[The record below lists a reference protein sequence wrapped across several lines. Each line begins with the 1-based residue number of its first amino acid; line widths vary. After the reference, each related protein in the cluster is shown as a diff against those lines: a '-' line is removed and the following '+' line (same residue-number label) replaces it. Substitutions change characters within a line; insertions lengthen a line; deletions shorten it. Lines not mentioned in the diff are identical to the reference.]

1 MRHLRRLI
9 PGSARGLACPF
20 RWPRRN
26 ACRASGTES
35 ETHIFK
41 SSRWRGRH
49 RQHAWTCALP
59 RLSRRRVLLASVFVF
74 VIPVIAI
81 VIAWQL
87 PIPGELQKS
96 PSGTLTLLDC
106 RGRGIAE
113 LASREARTQFPIA
126 LEQTGPW
133 LPRVTVA
140 LEDRRFYEHRGVDC
154 RATVAACARNLRS
167 RRIISGAS
175 TITQQL
181 VKLASSRDR
190 RSWHGKLYEAM
201 VAWKLERR
209 WSKQR
214 ILSEYLNRSSYG
226 NRRLGP
232 EAAARAYFG
241 KPARDLTLSEAIF
254 LAGLPQAPT
263 RFNPWRHPEEANL
276 KYARSLGRLAELGVI
291 TRDQQSLLAE
301 PPKILRIDPPRF
313 APHFVDAIVAQNPG
327 LRGTVRTTL
336 DLDLQATVERLARSH
351 LSALN
356 RHDITQTA
364 VVVVENATGAVRAMV
379 GSENFA
385 ASQIN
390 GATLPRSCGSTLKPF
405 VYLDAID
412 KRLFTA
418 ASLLP
423 DTPDAIRNEYA
434 DYDPQ
439 NYSHRYFGPVRLRE
453 ALGCSLNVPAVFV
466 LSQLGARPTF
476 YQLQKWG
483 FNFPQGLDEYGAG
496 FVLGN
501 AETRLVDL
509 AAAYAGLARG
519 GTAMRAKFLAS
530 KHQPLTRIASR
541 EATAIITDIL
551 CDNEARQ
558 KSFGLRSPLA
568 FEQRIAAKTGTSSGF
583 RDTWTVGF
591 DKEHTVAV
599 WAGNFDGRPM
609 RDTFAVR
616 AATPL
621 WAAIMQELLRR
632 DHPLDPPADDEKFAT
647 ANPSYGGLVR
657 QEICKTT
664 GLLPSRLS
672 TATMNE
678 LFLARTE
685 PRDDSADYF
694 ASDGK
699 LILPD
704 AYARWCASR
713 DNTIGAHAR
722 SDFRITS
729 PPPNAHYQID
739 AVLPASQQMVELT
752 AAAGSDVEWF
762 VNGARVPPE
771 RDGRFFWQL
780 AAGEWNV
787 RAVSRGKLAEQKITV
802 ETMSN

>member
-9 PGSARGLACPF
+9 LRSARV
-20 RWPRRN
+20 
-26 ACRASGTES
+26 
-35 ETHIFK
+35 
-41 SSRWRGRH
+41 WRV
-49 RQHAWTCALP
+49 CVPYVLV
-59 RLSRRRVLLASVFVF
+59 VLLV
-74 VIPVIAI
+74 AI
-81 VIAWQL
+81 TFAWWL
-87 PIPGELQKS
+87 PIPHELQKS

-113 LASREARTQFPIA
+113 LASPEARTQFPVA
-126 LEQTGPW
+126 LEQMGPW

-140 LEDRRFYEHRGVDC
+140 LEDRRFYQHRGVDW

-167 RRIISGAS
+167 RHIVSGAS

-181 VKLASSRDR
+181 VKLANSRDR
-190 RSWHGKLYEAM
+190 RSWSGKLYETI

-232 EAAARAYFG
+232 EAAARTYFG

-254 LAGLPQAPT
+254 SAGLPQAPT
-263 RFNPWRHPEEANL
+263 RFNPWRHPQEANR
-276 KYARSLGRLAELGVI
+276 KYARSLGRLADLGVI

-301 PPKILRIDPPRF
+301 PPKILRNDPPRF
-313 APHFVDAIVAQNPG
+313 APHFVDAIVARNPG

-336 DLDLQATVERLARSH
+336 DLDLQATVERLVRSH

-356 RHDITQTA
+356 RHDITQAA
-364 VVVVENATGAVRAMV
+364 VVVVDNATGAIRAMV
-379 GSENFA
+379 GSENYA
-385 ASQIN
+385 VSQIN
-390 GATLPRSCGSTLKPF
+390 GATQPRSCGSTLKPF
-405 VYLDAID
+405 VYLEAID

-439 NYSHRYFGPVRLRE
+439 NYSHHYFGPVRLRE

-483 FNFPQGLDEYGAG
+483 FNFPQGLDDYGAG

-530 KHQPLTRIASR
+530 EHQPLTRIASA

-551 CDNEARQ
+551 RDNDARQ

-568 FEQRIAAKTGTSSGF
+568 FEERVAAKTGTSSGF

-621 WAAIMQELLRR
+621 WAVIMQELLRR
-632 DHPLDPPADDEKFAT
+632 DHPLDPPMEDEKFAT
-647 ANPSYGGLVR
+647 ANPSSGGLVR
-657 QEICKTT
+657 RDICKTT
-664 GLLPSRLS
+664 GLLPSHFS
-672 TATMNE
+672 DATMNE
-678 LFLARTE
+678 LFLAGTE

-699 LILPD
+699 LLLPD
-704 AYARWCASR
+704 AYTRWCASR
-713 DNTIGAHAR
+713 DNTIGAHVR

-729 PPPNAHYQID
+729 PPPNARYQID
-739 AVLPASQQMVELT
+739 PVLAPSQQMVELS
-752 AAAGSDVEWF
+752 AACGSEVEWF
-762 VNGARVPPE
+762 VNGARVAPE

-787 RAVSRGKLAEQKITV
+787 RAVSRDKMVEQNITV

>member
-1 MRHLRRLI
+1 
-9 PGSARGLACPF
+9 
-20 RWPRRN
+20 
-26 ACRASGTES
+26 
-35 ETHIFK
+35 
-41 SSRWRGRH
+41 
-49 RQHAWTCALP
+49 
-59 RLSRRRVLLASVFVF
+59 
-74 VIPVIAI
+74 
-81 VIAWQL
+81 
-87 PIPGELQKS
+87 
-96 PSGTLTLLDC
+96 LTLLDC
-106 RGRGIAE
+106 RGREIAE
-113 LASREARTQFPIA
+113 LASPEARTQFPVA
-126 LEQTGPW
+126 LEQMGPW
-133 LPRVTVA
+133 LPRVIVA
-140 LEDRRFYEHRGVDC
+140 LEDRRFYQHRGVDW

-167 RRIISGAS
+167 LKIVSGAS

-181 VKLASSRDR
+181 VKLANSHDR
-190 RSWHGKLYEAM
+190 RSWSDKVYEAI

-263 RFNPWRHPEEANL
+263 RFNPWRHPEEANR
-276 KYARSLGRLAELGVI
+276 KYARSLGRLADLGFI
-291 TRDQQSLLAE
+291 TRDQRSLLSE
-301 PPKILRIDPPRF
+301 PPKILRNDPPRF
-313 APHFVDAIVAQNPG
+313 APHFVDAVATQNPG

-336 DLDLQATVERLARSH
+336 DLDLQSTVERLVRSH

-356 RHDITQTA
+356 RHDITQAA
-364 VVVVENATGAVRAMV
+364 VVVIENATGAIRAMV
-379 GSENFA
+379 GSENYA
-385 ASQIN
+385 VSQIN

-412 KRLFTA
+412 KRLVTA

-519 GTAMRAKFLAS
+519 GTATRAKVLAS
-530 KHQPLTRIASR
+530 EHQPLTRIAST
-541 EATAIITDIL
+541 EATAIIADIL
-551 CDNEARQ
+551 SDNDARQ

-568 FEQRIAAKTGTSSGF
+568 FEQRVVAKTGTSSGF

-632 DHPLDPPADDEKFAT
+632 DHPIDAPPENEKI
-647 ANPSYGGLVR
+647 VR
-657 QEICKTT
+657 QEICKMT
-664 GLLPSRLS
+664 GLLPSRFS
-672 TATMNE
+672 AATMNE
-678 LFLARTE
+678 LFLAGTE
-685 PRDDSADYF
+685 PRANSKDYF

-704 AYARWCASR
+704 PYARWCVSR
-713 DNTIGAHAR
+713 DNTIGAHVR
-722 SDFRITS
+722 SDFRVTS
-729 PPPNAHYQID
+729 PPPNARYQID
-739 AVLPASQQMVELT
+739 PVLPPSQQMVELT
-752 AAAGSDVEWF
+752 AACAGDVEWF
-762 VNGARVPPE
+762 VNGERVAPE
-771 RDGRFFWQL
+771 RDGRVFWQL
-780 AAGEWNV
+780 AAGEWNM
-787 RAVSRGKLAEQKITV
+787 RAVNGENFAEQKIVV
-802 ETMSN
+802 ESTSN

>member
-1 MRHLRRLI
+1 VV
-9 PGSARGLACPF
+9 LA
-20 RWPRRN
+20 
-26 ACRASGTES
+26 
-35 ETHIFK
+35 
-41 SSRWRGRH
+41 
-49 RQHAWTCALP
+49 
-59 RLSRRRVLLASVFVF
+59 
-74 VIPVIAI
+74 IAT
-81 VIAWQL
+81 AFLWWL
-87 PIPGELQKS
+87 PIPNELLNS
-96 PSGTLTLLDC
+96 PPGTLTLLDC
-106 RGRGIAE
+106 RGREIAE
-113 LASREARTQFPIA
+113 LASPEARTQFPVG
-126 LEQTGPW
+126 LEQMGPW

-140 LEDRRFYEHRGVDC
+140 LEDRRFYKHGGIDW
-154 RATVAACARNLRS
+154 RATISACARNLRGG
-167 RRIISGAS
+167 RIVSGAS

-181 VKLASSRDR
+181 VKLATGRDG
-190 RSWHGKLYEAM
+190 RSWPGKLHEAI

-209 WSKQR
+209 WSKDR
-214 ILSEYLNRSSYG
+214 ILADYLNRSSYG

-232 EAAARAYFG
+232 EAAARAYFA

-263 RFNPWRHPEEANL
+263 RFNPWRHPEKANR
-276 KYARSLGRLAELGVI
+276 KYTRSLARLVELGMI
-291 TRDQQSLLAE
+291 TRDQQSLFAE
-301 PPKILRIDPPRF
+301 PPKIVRNEPRRF
-313 APHFVDAIVAQNPG
+313 APHFVDAVVAQHPA

-336 DLDLQATVERLARSH
+336 DLDLQATVERLARAH

-356 RHDITQTA
+356 RHDITQVA
-364 VVVVENATGAVRAMV
+364 VVVVENATGAIRAMV
-379 GSENFA
+379 GSENYA
-385 ASQIN
+385 VSQIN
-390 GATLPRSCGSTLKPF
+390 GATKPRSCGSTLKPF

-439 NYSHRYFGPVRLRE
+439 NYSHRYLGPVRLRE

-466 LSQLGARPTF
+466 LSQLGARPAF

-501 AETRLVDL
+501 ADIRLVDL
-509 AAAYAGLARG
+509 AAAYAGVARG
-519 GTAMRAKFLAS
+519 GTAMHAKFLAAE
-530 KHQPLTRIASR
+530 HQPLTRIASA

-551 CDNEARQ
+551 CDNDARQ

-568 FEQRIAAKTGTSSGF
+568 FEQRVAAKTGTSSGF

-591 DKEHTVAV
+591 DEEHTVAV

-621 WAAIMQELLRR
+621 WATVMQELLRH
-632 DHPLDPPADDEKFAT
+632 DHPLDSPLENDKLLRRD
-647 ANPSYGGLVR
+647 V
-657 QEICKTT
+657 CKIT
-664 GLLPSRLS
+664 GFLPSRFT
-672 TATMNE
+672 TATISE
-678 LFLARTE
+678 LFLAGTE
-685 PRDDSADYF
+685 PRHDSRDYF
-694 ASDGK
+694 GNDGK

-704 AYARWCASR
+704 AYARWCATR

-729 PPPNAHYQID
+729 PPPNARYQID
-739 AVLPASQQMVELT
+739 PVLPPSQQMVELT
-752 AAAGSDVEWF
+752 AACAGDVEWF
-762 VNGARVPPE
+762 VNDLRVAPS

-780 AAGEWNV
+780 ATGEWTV
-787 RAVSRGKLAEQKITV
+787 RAVSGDQSKEEKIVVEDIQAGTSSRKPGVAELRGSDGTG
-802 ETMSN
+802 S

>member
-1 MRHLRRLI
+1 M
-9 PGSARGLACPF
+9 PQG
-20 RWPRRN
+20 
-26 ACRASGTES
+26 
-35 ETHIFK
+35 
-41 SSRWRGRH
+41 
-49 RQHAWTCALP
+49 
-59 RLSRRRVLLASVFVF
+59 
-74 VIPVIAI
+74 
-81 VIAWQL
+81 
-87 PIPGELQKS
+87 LQKS

-106 RGRGIAE
+106 RGRVIAE
-113 LASREARTQFPIA
+113 LASPEARTQFPVT
-126 LEQTGPW
+126 LEQMGPW

-140 LEDRRFYEHRGVDC
+140 LEDRRFYQHRAIDW

-167 RRIISGAS
+167 RHIVSGAS

-190 RSWHGKLYEAM
+190 RSWSGKLYEAII
-201 VAWKLERR
+201 AWKLERR

-263 RFNPWRHPEEANL
+263 RFNPWRHPEEANR
-276 KYARSLGRLAELGVI
+276 KYARSLGRLADLGVI
-291 TRDQQSLLAE
+291 TSDQQSLLVE
-301 PPKILRIDPPRF
+301 SPKILRNDPPRF
-313 APHFVDAIVAQNPG
+313 APHFVDAVGAQNPG

-351 LSALN
+351 LAALN
-356 RHDITQTA
+356 RHDITQAA
-364 VVVVENATGAVRAMV
+364 VVVIENATGAIRAMV
-379 GSENFA
+379 GSENYA
-385 ASQIN
+385 VSQIN

-405 VYLDAID
+405 VYLEAID
-412 KRLFTA
+412 KQLFTA

-439 NYSHRYFGPVRLRE
+439 NYSHHYFGPVRLRE
-453 ALGCSLNVPAVFV
+453 ALACSLNVPAVFV

-483 FNFPQGLDEYGAG
+483 FNFPQGLDDYGAG

-519 GTAMRAKFLAS
+519 GTAMRAKVLAS
-530 KHQPLTRIASR
+530 EHRPLTRIVSR
-541 EATAIITDIL
+541 EATAIMTDIL
-551 CDNEARQ
+551 CDNDARQ

-568 FEQRIAAKTGTSSGF
+568 FEERVAAKTGTSSGF

-599 WAGNFDGRPM
+599 WAGNFEGRPM

-621 WAAIMQELLRR
+621 WAVIMQELLRR
-632 DHPLDPPADDEKFAT
+632 DHPLDPPIEDEKFAM
-647 ANPSYGGLVR
+647 ANPSCGGLVR
-657 QEICKTT
+657 REICKTT
-664 GLLPSRLS
+664 GLLQSRFS
-672 TATMNE
+672 AATMNE
-678 LFLARTE
+678 LFLAGTE

-694 ASDGK
+694 GSDGK
-699 LILPD
+699 LLLPD
-704 AYARWCASR
+704 AYARWCASG
-713 DNTIGAHAR
+713 DNTIGAHIR
-722 SDFRITS
+722 SDFRITNPS
-729 PPPNAHYQID
+729 PNARYQID
-739 AVLPASQQMVELT
+739 PVLPLSQQMVELT
-752 AAAGSDVEWF
+752 AACGSNVEWF
-762 VNGARVPPE
+762 VNGTRVAPE

-787 RAVSRGKLAEQKITV
+787 LAVSRNKLIEQKITV
-802 ETMSN
+802 EGVGDQLAKGAN

>member
-1 MRHLRRLI
+1 
-9 PGSARGLACPF
+9 
-20 RWPRRN
+20 
-26 ACRASGTES
+26 
-35 ETHIFK
+35 
-41 SSRWRGRH
+41 
-49 RQHAWTCALP
+49 
-59 RLSRRRVLLASVFVF
+59 
-74 VIPVIAI
+74 
-81 VIAWQL
+81 
-87 PIPGELQKS
+87 
-96 PSGTLTLLDC
+96 LTLLDC
-106 RGRGIAE
+106 RGRKIAE
-113 LASREARTQFPIA
+113 LASPEARTQFPVA
-126 LEQTGPW
+126 LEQMGPW
-133 LPRVTVA
+133 LPRVIVA
-140 LEDRRFYEHRGVDC
+140 LEDRRFYQHRGVDW

-167 RRIISGAS
+167 LKIVSGAS

-181 VKLASSRDR
+181 VKLANSHDR
-190 RSWHGKLYEAM
+190 RSWSDKVHEAI
-201 VAWKLERR
+201 VARKLERR

-263 RFNPWRHPEEANL
+263 RFNPWRHPEEANR
-276 KYARSLGRLAELGVI
+276 KYARSLGRLADLGFI
-291 TRDQQSLLAE
+291 TRDQRSLLSE
-301 PPKILRIDPPRF
+301 PPKILRNDPPRF
-313 APHFVDAIVAQNPG
+313 APHFVDAVATQNPG

-336 DLDLQATVERLARSH
+336 DLDLQSTVERLVRSH

-356 RHDITQTA
+356 RHDITQAA
-364 VVVVENATGAVRAMV
+364 VVVIENATGAIRAMV
-379 GSENFA
+379 GSENYSV
-385 ASQIN
+385 SQIN

-412 KRLFTA
+412 KRLVTA

-519 GTAMRAKFLAS
+519 GTATRAKVLAS
-530 KHQPLTRIASR
+530 EHQPLTRIAST
-541 EATAIITDIL
+541 EATAIIADIL
-551 CDNEARQ
+551 SDNDARQ

-568 FEQRIAAKTGTSSGF
+568 FEQRVAAKTGTSSGF

-632 DHPLDPPADDEKFAT
+632 DHPIDAPPENEKI
-647 ANPSYGGLVR
+647 VR
-657 QEICKTT
+657 QEICKMT
-664 GLLPSRLS
+664 GLLPSRFS
-672 TATMNE
+672 AATMNE
-678 LFLARTE
+678 LFLAGTE
-685 PRDDSADYF
+685 PRANSKDYF

-704 AYARWCASR
+704 PYARWCVSR
-713 DNTIGAHAR
+713 DNTIGAHVR
-722 SDFRITS
+722 SDFRVTS
-729 PPPNAHYQID
+729 PPPNARYQID
-739 AVLPASQQMVELT
+739 PVLPPSQQMVELT
-752 AAAGSDVEWF
+752 AACAGDVEWF
-762 VNGARVPPE
+762 VNGERVAPE
-771 RDGRFFWQL
+771 RDGRVFWQL
-780 AAGEWNV
+780 AAGEWNM
-787 RAVSRGKLAEQKITV
+787 RAVNGENFAEQKIVV
-802 ETMSN
+802 ESTSN

>member
-1 MRHLRRLI
+1 
-9 PGSARGLACPF
+9 
-20 RWPRRN
+20 
-26 ACRASGTES
+26 
-35 ETHIFK
+35 
-41 SSRWRGRH
+41 
-49 RQHAWTCALP
+49 
-59 RLSRRRVLLASVFVF
+59 
-74 VIPVIAI
+74 
-81 VIAWQL
+81 
-87 PIPGELQKS
+87 
-96 PSGTLTLLDC
+96 LLDC
-106 RGRGIAE
+106 RGRTIAQ
-113 LASREARTQFPIA
+113 LASPEARTQFPVA
-126 LEQTGPW
+126 LEQMGTW
-133 LPRVTVA
+133 LPRMTVA
-140 LEDRRFYEHRGVDC
+140 LEDRRFYEHRGVDW
-154 RATVAACARNLRS
+154 RASIAACARNFRS
-167 RRIISGAS
+167 HRIVSGAS

-181 VKLASSRDR
+181 VKLAAGREQ
-190 RSWHGKLYEAM
+190 RSWCGKLYEAI
-201 VAWKLERR
+201 VAWKLEQR

-226 NRRLGP
+226 NRRIGP

-263 RFNPWRHPEEANL
+263 RFNPWRHPQKANR
-276 KYARSLGRLAELGVI
+276 KYERSLARLVDLGVI
-291 TRDQQSLLAE
+291 TRDQQSLLTD
-301 PPKILRIDPPRF
+301 PPKIVRLDPPRL
-313 APHFVDAIVAQNPG
+313 APHFVDTIVARRPG
-327 LRGTVRTTL
+327 LRGSVRTTL
-336 DLDLQATVERLARSH
+336 DLDLQLAIEHLVRSH

-356 RHDITQTA
+356 RHDITQAA
-364 VVVVENATGAVRAMV
+364 VVVVENATGAIRAMV
-379 GSENFA
+379 GSENYA
-385 ASQIN
+385 VSQIN
-390 GATLPRSCGSTLKPF
+390 GATQPRSCGSTLKPF

-439 NYSHRYFGPVRLRE
+439 NYSHHYFGPVRLRE

-466 LSQLGARPTF
+466 LSQLGARATF

-483 FNFPQGLDEYGAG
+483 FNFPQGLDDYGAG

-501 AETRLVDL
+501 AETPLVDL

-519 GTAMRAKFLAS
+519 GTAMRSKFLAAE
-530 KHQPLTRIASR
+530 HQPITRIASP

-551 CDNEARQ
+551 CDNDARQ

-568 FEQRIAAKTGTSSGF
+568 FEERAAAKTGTSSGF

-632 DHPLDPPADDEKFAT
+632 DHPLDPPAENDK
-647 ANPSYGGLVR
+647 LVR
-657 QEICKTT
+657 SEICKTT
-664 GLLPSRLS
+664 GLLPSRFS
-672 TATMNE
+672 NSTMNE
-678 LFLARTE
+678 LFLAGTE
-685 PRDDSADYF
+685 PHENSANYF
-694 ASDGK
+694 ANNGT
-699 LILPD
+699 LILPNS
-704 AYARWCASR
+704 YARWCVSR
-713 DNTIGAHAR
+713 DNTIGARVR

-739 AVLPASQQMVELT
+739 HVLPASQQMVELT
-752 AAAGSDVEWF
+752 AACVNDVEWF
-762 VNGARVPPE
+762 VNGERVAPE

-780 AAGEWNV
+780 ASGEWTV
-787 RAVSRGKLAEQKITV
+787 RAVSRGRLTEENIVV
-802 ETMSN
+802 EEMSN

>member
-1 MRHLRRLI
+1 MRYLRRLI
-9 PGSARGLACPF
+9 PGSARVSRAWF
-20 RWPRRN
+20 RRPAETNFPPTDNASVERSLQKKFAITRR
-26 ACRASGTES
+26 A
-35 ETHIFK
+35 
-41 SSRWRGRH
+41 
-49 RQHAWTCALP
+49 RQHAWTRALP
-59 RLSRRRVLLASVFVF
+59 RVSRRHVLLASVFVF
-74 VIPVIAI
+74 VVLAIAI
-81 VIAWQL
+81 AFVWRL
-87 PIPGELQKS
+87 PIPNELRKS
-96 PSGTLTLLDC
+96 PSGTLTLVDC
-106 RGRGIAE
+106 RGREIAE
-113 LASREARTQFPIA
+113 LASPEARAQFPVG
-126 LEQTGPW
+126 LEQMGPW

-140 LEDRRFYEHRGVDC
+140 LEDRRFYEHRGVDW
-154 RATVAACARNLRS
+154 RATAAACARNLRS
-167 RRIISGAS
+167 RHIVSGAS

-190 RSWHGKLYEAM
+190 RTWSGKLYEAI

-263 RFNPWRHPEEANL
+263 RFNPWRHLEGANR
-276 KYARSLGRLAELGVI
+276 KYTRSLKQLVDLALI
-291 TRDQQSLLAE
+291 TPDQQSLFAQ
-301 PPKILRIDPPRF
+301 PPKILRNDPPRF
-313 APHFVDAIVAQNPG
+313 APHFVDAVVAENPG
-327 LRGTVRTTL
+327 LRGRVRTTL
-336 DLDLQATVERLARSH
+336 DLDLQATVQRLARSH

-356 RHDITQTA
+356 RHDITQAA
-364 VVVVENATGAVRAMV
+364 VVVIENATGAIRAMV
-379 GSENFA
+379 GSENYGV
-385 ASQIN
+385 SQIN

-405 VYLDAID
+405 VYLEAID

-439 NYSHRYFGPVRLRE
+439 NYSHHYFGPVRLRE
-453 ALGCSLNVPAVFV
+453 ALGCSLNVPAVYV
-466 LSQLGARPTF
+466 LSQLGARPAF

-519 GTAMRAKFLAS
+519 GTAMRAKFLIS
-530 KHQPLTRIASR
+530 EHRPLTRIGSI

-551 CDNEARQ
+551 CDNDARQ
-558 KSFGLRSPLA
+558 KSFGLRSPLNL
-568 FEQRIAAKTGTSSGF
+568 EQRVAVKTGTSSGF

-616 AATPL
+616 AASPL
-621 WAAIMQELLRR
+621 WATIMQELLRR
-632 DHPLDPPADDEKFAT
+632 DHPLDPPAEDEKLLSAD
-647 ANPSYGGLVR
+647 
-657 QEICKTT
+657 ICKTT
-664 GLLPSRLS
+664 GLLPSHFS
-672 TATMNE
+672 AATTSE
-678 LFLARTE
+678 LFLAGTE
-685 PRDDSADYF
+685 PNDDSANYF
-694 ASDGK
+694 SNDGK

-704 AYARWCASR
+704 AYTRWCASR
-713 DNTIGAHAR
+713 DNTIGAHVR
-722 SDFRITS
+722 SDFRIMS
-729 PPPNAHYQID
+729 PAPNAHYQID
-739 AVLPASQQMVELT
+739 PVLPASQQMVELT
-752 AAAGSDVEWF
+752 AACANDVEWF
-762 VNGARVPPE
+762 VNGERVAPE
-771 RDGRFFWQL
+771 RDGRVFWQL

-787 RAVSRGKLAEQKITV
+787 RAVSRDSFAEQKIVV
-802 ETMSN
+802 EGMSN